1 VQALIVPLREAKEKA
16 MPRPD
21 PIPSPRIAV
30 LQKFRRI
37 MKWMA
42 LFSVVV
48 AAIAVLLV
56 IRGAKG
62 AHIHMMI
69 ATALGAGLSVLL
81 AGALMSLVF
90 LSSDNG
96 HDETANR
103 FEEDEDN

>member
-1 VQALIVPLREAKEKA
+1 
-16 MPRPD
+16 
-21 PIPSPRIAV
+21 
-30 LQKFRRI
+30 

-56 IRGAKG
+56 MRGDKG

-90 LSSDNG
+90 LSADSG
-96 HDETANR
+96 HDEAANR
-103 FEEDEDN
+103 FEEDDNH